1 MNYLNTWIK
10 NITIYFDDRLESSNA
25 VIENSLKEEFSI
37 IGHEKIFSLSEYK
50 QSTALKVLIISSENP
65 TQFEFHPNEFII
77 VVESTNTNLFDLSA
91 QTNFLTK
98 ISNKNEI
105 EELLA
110 KLYAQVEKAVL
121 KIEADLINYSQDF
134 FKKIVQKKKIDSYD
148 FKKFANK
155 YDSLL
160 VEVVSCLD
168 MRELSGQIEKI
179 TKSHLNCSF
188 RICDSYEAFEN
199 DLTHLM
205 PFKIKDDL
213 YFLTWKKNQE
223 YTVEKALYTFNAL
236 EQFSQRLESN
246 VLRIEYGNDYLT
258 IINAVPFPLALFDEE
273 NVLSLHNA
281 KFVNLNLTAKKCIQ
295 LKDNQQVTLKNE
307 LYKVHKLSDGGVSLF
322 YFVRVKD
329 FIEEENHNHS
339 SSSDLGIITSSIAH
353 ELNNPLA
360 GILAALDVILLDF
373 ESPDMADNITQM
385 KDTVNRC
392 KKLVETFLGFS
403 KYRPHS
409 DKQYFDKIQ
418 DSFNQ
423 ALELV
428 RFRLIENNLNI
439 VTHFEVDH
447 VFEKSFNPHVMT
459 MIFYLTLGE
468 LLTNFSHHK
477 LVADDRSTSILI
489 EFLEGKNT
497 ISIKKPEEFSLSS
510 QFLTA
515 KLINHLILTQGLK
528 LNYTSNEIS
537 FMTN

>member
-1 MNYLNTWIK
+1 MSYLNTWIN
-10 NITIYFDDRLESSNA
+10 NIAIYFDARLDSANSEIASTLKDEF
-25 VIENSLKEEFSI
+25 VIL
-37 IGHEKIFSLSEYK
+37 GHEKFLPFDEYK
-50 QSTALKVLIISSENP
+50 SDESIKFIILSSENP
-65 TQFEFHPNEFII
+65 KSFQPNTNEFVI
-77 VVESTNTNLFDLSA
+77 VIESANTNLFDMTEQENYLVKI
-91 QTNFLTK
+91 TK
-98 ISNKNEI
+98 QHEI
-105 EELLA
+105 ESALS
-110 KLYAQVEKAVL
+110 KLYSEVESSVSR
-121 KIEADLINYSQDF
+121 IENNLVEYSQDF

-168 MRELSGQIEKI
+168 MKELDGKIEKI
-179 TKSHLNCSF
+179 TQTHLNCQF
-188 RICDSYEAFEN
+188 RICDSYEAFEK

-213 YFLTWKKNQE
+213 YFLTWDKNQE
-223 YTVEKALYTFNAL
+223 YTVEKALYTFNAV

-258 IINAVPFPLALFDEE
+258 IINSVPFPFALFDEQ
-273 NVLSLHNA
+273 NVLALHNA
-281 KFVNLNLTAKKCIQ
+281 KFVNLNLTAKKCVK
-295 LKDNQQVTLKNE
+295 LKDNEQVTLKSE

-329 FIEEENHNHS
+329 FIEAENHTQS
-339 SSSDLGIITSSIAH
+339 SSNDLGIITSSIAH

-403 KYRPHS
+403 KYRPQS
-409 DKQYFDKIQ
+409 DKQYYDKIQ

-439 VTHFEVDH
+439 VTHFEMDQM
-447 VFEKSFNPHVMT
+447 FEKSFNPHVMS

-489 EFLEGKNT
+489 EFIEAQNS

-510 QFLTA
+510 QFLTG
-515 KLINHLILTQGLK
+515 KLINHLILTQSLK
-528 LNYTSNEIS
+528 LKYTSDEIS
-537 FMTN
+537 FSVV